1 MVHSSET
8 KGCSGYPRS
17 VSFDIFGD
25 RWSLIIVRDLM
36 VLGYSTFG
44 EFLGAAEGIATNVLA
59 DRLQKLKAA
68 GVLAAK
74 PLSWDRRRVHY
85 RLTKKGISLAP
96 VLVEIL
102 IWSARHERPAAA
114 CSSLRLVR
122 QSRDA
127 MLAEI
132 HRRWKENNRGIPSRR
147 AGAL

>member
-1 MVHSSET
+1 MV
-8 KGCSGYPRS
+8 R
-17 VSFDIFGD
+17 
-25 RWSLIIVRDLM
+25 
-36 VLGYSTFG
+36 GYSTFG
-44 EFLGAAEGIATNVLA
+44 EFLSAAEGIATNVLA

-122 QSRDA
+122 RSRDA

-132 HRRWKENNRGIPSRR
+132 HRRWKENNRRIP
-147 AGAL
+147 

>member
-8 KGCSGYPRS
+8 KRCSAYPRS

-36 VLGYSTFG
+36 VRGYSTFG
-44 EFLGAAEGIATNVLA
+44 EFLSAAEGIATNVLA

-96 VLVEIL
+96 VLVEI
-102 IWSARHERPAAA
+102 IGNAVSPASL
-114 CSSLRLVR
+114 SS
-122 QSRDA
+122 
-127 MLAEI
+127 
-132 HRRWKENNRGIPSRR
+132 
-147 AGAL
+147 